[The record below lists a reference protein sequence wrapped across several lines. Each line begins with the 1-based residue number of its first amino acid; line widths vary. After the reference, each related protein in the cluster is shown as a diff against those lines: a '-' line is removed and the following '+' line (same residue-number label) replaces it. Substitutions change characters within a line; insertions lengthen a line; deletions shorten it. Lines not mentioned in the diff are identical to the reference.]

1 MYIAN
6 YENVSLYEISPFTA
20 TRLSGDMQPS
30 AWREKTFWSCCFCFG
45 EGLVLHMEKPLS
57 SSSWPQVN
65 AGWPWQHVGH
75 FECDPAH
82 VGPWVM
88 LFLNV
93 LTLLD
98 KITVSQ
104 LTFCTLWLQTNCK
117 LIGLQ
122 VDIHF
127 WWVVHT
133 LNPLPPNY
141 SIWIFTHLKRVKI
154 IQIWQ
159 HGGQLFSNIADI
171 EVAFYLSLTCLKGGT

>member
-1 MYIAN
+1 MAVKRLKKIGSIIILSLLGFYKRHRNSTSRTQMYIAN
-6 YENVSLYEISPFTA
+6 YENVSLFEISPFTA

-30 AWREKTFWSCCFCFG
+30 AWREKTFWSCCFCSG

-57 SSSWPQVN
+57 TSGWPQVN

-88 LFLNV
+88 LFMNV
-93 LTLLD
+93 LTPLH
-98 KITVSQ
+98 KISVSQ

-117 LIGLQ
+117 ITGLQ
-122 VDIHF
+122 VDIYF

-133 LNPLPPNY
+133 LKTKGSWTL
-141 SIWIFTHLKRVKI
+141 FT
-154 IQIWQ
+154 
-159 HGGQLFSNIADI
+159 
-171 EVAFYLSLTCLKGGT
+171 T